1 MKGRR
6 SRKQIIYLSSQ
17 SQKSLVYVAIWWLT
31 TVLFLW
37 LSDCYCDCNSETF
50 RGRRHTFI
58 SGCWFPLRAQAIWR
72 QRIESL
78 ALGIPFIELKQFGRH
93 VPVGV
98 YHVYK
103 HHVAVPEALLL
114 QGGILLSQ
122 PGGMVLHPGWA
133 SLQESRQAVSI
144 WCTGGG
150 GWAEGGSWWG
160 EWGGKKMEKF
170 RGMVRWVF
178 VQNEILKN
186 KLTFYSRMVWTN

>member
-1 MKGRR
+1 MTH
-6 SRKQIIYLSSQ
+6 YC
-17 SQKSLVYVAIWWLT
+17 T
-31 TVLFLW
+31 FPW
-37 LSDCYCDCNSETF
+37 LSDCNCDCNSETF

-58 SGCWFPLRAQAIWR
+58 SGCWFPPRAQAIWR
-72 QRIESL
+72 QRIKSL

-122 PGGMVLHPGWA
+122 PGGMVLHPGWTA
-133 SLQESRQAVSI
+133 PQKSRQAVSI

-150 GWAEGGSWWG
+150 GVGRERFMMGVMGEKKFEIQGNGEMSFCPKWNLKKQINFLFTHGLNTLKHLWG
-160 EWGGKKMEKF
+160 IITYW
-170 RGMVRWVF
+170 
-178 VQNEILKN
+178 QNKIIQL
-186 KLTFYSRMVWTN
+186 